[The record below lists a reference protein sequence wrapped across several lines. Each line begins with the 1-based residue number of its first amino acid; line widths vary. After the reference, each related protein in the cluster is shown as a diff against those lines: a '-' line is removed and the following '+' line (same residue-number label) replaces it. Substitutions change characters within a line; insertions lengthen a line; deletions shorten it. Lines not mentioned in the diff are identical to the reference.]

1 MFPMTVTVHNQTQL
15 NAVAIALMGE
25 SVTDTPNRPPVSI
38 DVPTGPAI
46 VASSEKAEKAPVKET
61 AAKKPATVQKTQAE
75 SAPTQPT
82 ASAEAAAVPESKPES
97 TSAPETAAAPLA
109 YPDVV
114 AAINKLATAKG
125 REAAVALLGEFGVSK
140 GPELKPEQFAE
151 FIEQATAATGV

>member
-1 MFPMTVTVHNQTQL
+1 MFPMTVTLHNQTQL
-15 NAVAIALMGE
+15 NAMLAAMAE
-25 SVTDTPNRPPVSI
+25 PATDTPNRPPVSI

-46 VASSEKAEKAPVKET
+46 AAASEKAERALVKET

-82 ASAEAAAVPESKPES
+82 ASAEAAAAPESKPEA

-125 REAAVALLGEFGVSK
+125 RDTAVALLGEFGVSK

-151 FIEQATAATGV
+151 FIKKATAATGA